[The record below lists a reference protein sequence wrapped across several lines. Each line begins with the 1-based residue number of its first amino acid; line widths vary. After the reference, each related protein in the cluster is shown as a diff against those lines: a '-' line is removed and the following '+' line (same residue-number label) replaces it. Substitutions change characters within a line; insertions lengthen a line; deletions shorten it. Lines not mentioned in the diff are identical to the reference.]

1 MPIGGP
7 IFIKFVC
14 GLLFQAYIVCLAGVS
29 IICFHDRLLK
39 TVENIV
45 SDSDV

>member
-1 MPIGGP
+1 MPIGDP
-7 IFIKFVC
+7 IFIKYVC

-29 IICFHDRLLK
+29 IIRFLDRLLK

-45 SDSDV
+45 SDSDL